1 MRPIDIGP
9 ADLETIRRILCKHTP
24 GLEVRVFG
32 SRVSWTAR
40 ETSDLDLALMTDEPL
55 TVARVA
61 DLRAA
66 FTESDL
72 PFRVDIVD
80 WASTSESFRKAIER
94 DHVVLAAV
102 DGEPFDGRRSGVVGD
117 WPTDRFERLLTEPVR
132 NGIYKRKEFHGRGAK
147 IVNMGELFAHP
158 RLRAVPMKR
167 VELSESEADRF
178 LITTGDLLFAR
189 RSLVAEGAGKC
200 CVVLNV
206 DEPTTFESSIIRA
219 RPDSTK
225 ANYLYLYYFFNSA
238 LGLYHLDTIRRQV
251 AVAGITGSDLAK
263 LEIPVPFLPEQRAIA
278 HILGTLDDK
287 IELNRR
293 MNVTLEA
300 MARALFRSWF
310 VDFDPLRAKMEGRD
324 TGLPE
329 DIADLFP
336 NRLVESELGEIPE
349 GWRLRPLDS
358 VARFQN
364 GLPLQKFRPAENET
378 RLPVVK
384 IAQLRAGETNSGEW
398 ASSTIKPGC
407 IIENGDVVF
416 SWSGSLLVQMWCGG
430 RAALNQ
436 HLFKVTSEEYPKWFY
451 LHSILSHFPEFQQ
464 TAKDKATTMEHIR
477 RHHLT
482 DALCVVP
489 PDGVIARVSEMFGG
503 LLERQVAN
511 EVAGRALVTLR
522 NTLLPKLVSGELRV
536 NVLEAAVGR
545 DDRPVS
551 VDAREA

>member
-1 MRPIDIGP
+1 M
-9 ADLETIRRILCKHTP
+9 LYEHTP
-24 GLEVRVFG
+24 GLEVRAFG
-32 SRVSWTAR
+32 SRVSWNAR
-40 ETSDLDLALMTDEPL
+40 ETSDLDLALLTDQPL
-55 TVARVA
+55 SIARMA
-61 DLRAA
+61 ALRAT
-66 FTESDL
+66 FTASDL
-72 PFRVDIVD
+72 SFRVDLVD
-80 WASTSESFRKAIER
+80 WASISESFRKVIEKDSAVLCPVQTPNER
-94 DHVVLAAV
+94 GQKNNGQWQEVRWGDLATLEYGRALRGHDTARGPFRVFGTNGPIGWHDEALCPRPSVVVGRKGAYRGIHYSA
-102 DGEPFDGRRSGVVGD
+102 EPFFVIDTAFYLKPKVEMDVQ
-117 WPTDRFERLLTEPVR
+117 WAYYELLTRDINGMDSGSAIPSTNREAFYSLPVS
-132 NGIYKRKEFHGRGAK
+132 
-147 IVNMGELFAHP
+147 
-158 RLRAVPMKR
+158 VP
-167 VELSESEADRF
+167 
-178 LITTGDLLFAR
+178 
-189 RSLVAEGAGKC
+189 
-200 CVVLNV
+200 
-206 DEPTTFESSIIRA
+206 
-219 RPDSTK
+219 
-225 ANYLYLYYFFNSA
+225 
-238 LGLYHLDTIRRQV
+238 
-251 AVAGITGSDLAK
+251 
-263 LEIPVPFLPEQRAIA
+263 PFPEQRAIA

-293 MNVTLEA
+293 MNETLEA
-300 MARALFRSWF
+300 LARALFTSWF
-310 VDFDPLRAKMEGRD
+310 VDFDPVRAKMEGRD

-364 GLPLQKFRPAENET
+364 GLALQKFRPAENET

-451 LHSILSHFPEFQQ
+451 LHSVLSHFPEFQQ
-464 TAKDKATTMEHIR
+464 TAKDKATTMGHIR